1 MKALPLLGILLGCLL
16 LSGCAGQGGA
26 SIPPAQGGVA
36 SDAIR
41 VGDKITVRLTG
52 VPQGEDY
59 INEIQVPE
67 SGDIMVPNLTQSFHA
82 AGSRPGELSARISQA
97 YRDSK
102 IFTNPN
108 ITIIP
113 EERFV
118 SVGGDVRGPTSVLY
132 RPDLTLLGA
141 INSSGGFDE
150 YADKHHVRI
159 IRGTQKYTVDANI
172 ALSQPGQDPPVYPG
186 DQIFVPRTPF

>member
-1 MKALPLLGILLGCLL
+1 MKALPLLAVLAGCFL
-16 LSGCAGQGGA
+16 LSGCQHANNP
-26 SIPPAQGGVA
+26 IPPQGPNGVY

-59 INEIQVPE
+59 INEIQIPD
-67 SGDIMVPNLTQSFHA
+67 SGDITVPNLTQSFHA
-82 AGSRPGELSARISQA
+82 AGARPGELAARISAA
-97 YRDSK
+97 YRDAK

-118 SVGGDVRGPTSVLY
+118 SVGGDVRSPTSVLY

-141 INSSGGFDE
+141 INACGGFDE
-150 YADKHHVRI
+150 YANKRQVRI
-159 IRGTQKYTVDANI
+159 IRGSQKYTIDANS
-172 ALSQPGQDPPVYPG
+172 ALSQPGQDPAVYPG
-186 DQIFVPRTPF
+186 DQIFVPRTVL